1 MTSKQTHF
9 FLKKYQIFV
18 KVFKITKTLAG
29 LEKYINV
36 TEFICFCYSVLIV
49 LARSTGLRRTY
60 FENNAVKPA
69 AGARPLASLTHPK
82 F

>member
-1 MTSKQTHF
+1 MKE
-9 FLKKYQIFV
+9 
-18 KVFKITKTLAG
+18 FKITKILAD

-36 TEFICFCYSVLIV
+36 TEFICFCYNVLIV
-49 LARSTGLRRTY
+49 LARSTGLLRTY

>member
-1 MTSKQTHF
+1 MVRNIAITASSVIGRLDGNPPVHKQ
-9 FLKKYQIFV
+9 V
-18 KVFKITKTLAG
+18 GV
-29 LEKYINV
+29 
-36 TEFICFCYSVLIV
+36 EFIYVFCCYNVLIV
-49 LARSTGLRRTY
+49 LARSTGSRRTY